1 MLIALPPRAWLPLAL
16 AVLAPLA
23 LLGAAWLSRR
33 RARGIATVLALR
45 TVVLLGI
52 GFAVLA
58 GIATFFVF
66 NTGLSELHQRHE
78 ADVRALAREVG
89 ASPLGLA
96 GADAQLHL
104 ALFRAKDASISFVAV
119 GSDRCQSA
127 CIVSASDN
135 GPDATAVKAR
145 LAAFWPRGRETRYA
159 VAIAGR
165 PFLIVTSPVLDASG
179 VARAMVV
186 TGIDAGYLVDQ
197 ARRTAWVL
205 LVLSYALLA
214 FVGWSSWQQ
223 VSHSLAARIHAIT
236 SQVRDGSVV
245 NPGELPDIE
254 GAELR
259 ELAESVTT
267 YIESTLEERKSSDE
281 RYRRLVELAPDA
293 VFMCSTIGIK
303 FANTAAI
310 ALAGARHRTDVIG
323 APIERFLT
331 FEKPIAAERRSNALR
346 PGRWKRL
353 DGRVLHVE
361 VAEISDSASDGT
373 RQYMV
378 RDVTDRREREA
389 TLAHRA
395 EHDSLTGLVNRARF
409 ESRLVELLESAPAL
423 SGDGRHVAVLF
434 IDLDGFK
441 PVNDRHGHA
450 AGDAVL
456 VAVAGRLRESTRDTD
471 LIARLG
477 GDEFAVLLE
486 IADPAEVR
494 AVASRILDAIG
505 RPVEFGAF
513 GLTIGASIGMA
524 TTHPAG
530 ASSVARDGREP
541 SQVAAE
547 LLRAADV
554 AMYATK
560 AAKPDRHLAAREP
573 HEAVA

>member
-1 MLIALPPRAWLPLAL
+1 MLIALPPGSWLPLAL
-16 AVLAPLA
+16 AAVAPLVLLVLA
-23 LLGAAWLSRR
+23 GVSRR

-45 TVVLLGI
+45 TIVLLGV

-58 GIATFFVF
+58 GIATVFVF

-78 ADVRALAREVG
+78 ADVRALARDVA

-96 GADAQLHL
+96 GADAQLRL
-104 ALFRAKDASISFVAV
+104 ALFRAKDASIGFVAA
-119 GSDRCQSA
+119 GSDDCRA
-127 CIVSASDN
+127 TCILTASDK
-135 GPDATAVKAR
+135 GPVAADVKPR
-145 LAAFWPRGRETRYA
+145 LPGIWPRDRETRYA

-165 PFLIVTSPVLDASG
+165 PYLIVASPVLDASG
-179 VARAMVV
+179 VARQTVIA
-186 TGIDAGYLVDQ
+186 GIDAGYLVDQ

-205 LVLSYALLA
+205 LVLSYALLV

-236 SQVRDGSVV
+236 TQVREGSVV
-245 NPGELPDIE
+245 NPGALPDIE

-267 YIESTLEERKSSDE
+267 YIKSTLEEQKSSDE

-293 VFMCSTIGIK
+293 VFMCSTMGIK

-310 ALAGARHRTDVIG
+310 ALTGARTRSEVIG
-323 APIERFLT
+323 APIEKFLT
-331 FEKPIAAERRSNALR
+331 FEKSIGAERRSNALR
-346 PGRWKRL
+346 PARWRRL
-353 DGRVLHVE
+353 DGNELHVE
-361 VAEISDSASDGT
+361 VAEISDAGSDGA

-378 RDVTDRREREA
+378 RDVTDRRMREA

-409 ESRLVELLESAPAL
+409 ESRLVEVLDSPAIRL
-423 SGDGRHVAVLF
+423 GGGRHVAVLF

-471 LIARLG
+471 VIARLG

-486 IADPAEVR
+486 ISDPSEVR
-494 AVASRILDAIG
+494 TVAGRILDALGGPIAIG
-505 RPVEFGAF
+505 DVEVA
-513 GLTIGASIGMA
+513 IGASIGMA
-524 TTHPAG
+524 STHPATTP
-530 ASSVARDGREP
+530 SVRTEGRDVP
-541 SQVAAE
+541 QVAAE
-547 LLRAADV
+547 LLRAADG

-560 AAKPDRHLAAREP
+560 AAKPDRHLTGRERR
-573 HEAVA
+573 EAVA